1 MAKSEKYYWIKLK
14 TDFFNDEVID
24 WILDQ
29 PNGCKYIVLYLR
41 LCLLS
46 ANNGGFLSHTIGNIL
61 VTYDCKKISQLT
73 HIDIDTVMIALKVF
87 EQIGL
92 ILREE
97 NGALMLPKVPDM
109 VGTSASSRSAEK
121 MRRYRRRKKMKGN
134 ETLPPPLPCDGNV
147 FGNEMSDRD
156 KSIEYRDKRL
166 DTRYIDISS
175 KEKDKEKV
183 GSQSSHIS
191 RKEKCIELIDGFTSN
206 EELKGALKE
215 WLEQRCKEKAFT
227 ANACKRNLSK
237 LAKLSDD
244 TGDMI
249 SIVSNSV
256 MNCWKSFFPLKDKTY
271 RNTPQKKRLGEN
283 WDSGEP
289 DTWE

>member
-14 TDFFNDEVID
+14 TDFFQNETID
-24 WILDQ
+24 WLQDQ
-29 PNGCKYIVLYLR
+29 TNGCKYIVLYLR
-41 LCLLS
+41 LCLLT
-46 ANNGGFLSHTIGNIL
+46 ANTGGVLHRKIGELI
-61 VTYDCKKISQLT
+61 VPYDCKKISELT
-73 HIDIDTVMIALKVF
+73 HIDIDSVMVALKVF
-87 EQIGL
+87 EKIGL
-92 ILREE
+92 ICTEE
-97 NGALMLPKVPDM
+97 NGAIRIPEVPMMTGFETKWAKYKREQREKRLLDN
-109 VGTSASSRSAEK
+109 VQNVSSTISH
-121 MRRYRRRKKMKGN
+121 
-134 ETLPPPLPCDGNV
+134 
-147 FGNEMSDRD
+147 
-156 KSIEYRDKRL
+156 KSIEYRDKSI

-183 GSQSSHIS
+183 SSQSSHIS

-271 RNTPQKKRLGEN
+271 RNMPQKKRLGEN

>member
-147 FGNEMSDRD
+147 LGNEMSDRD
-156 KSIEYRDKRL
+156 KSIEYKRL

-183 GSQSSHIS
+183 SSQSSHIS

-271 RNTPQKKRLGEN
+271 RNMPQKKRLGEN

>member
-1 MAKSEKYYWIKLK
+1 MSKSEKYYWIKLN
-14 TDFFNDEVID
+14 TDFFNDETID

-29 PNGCKYIVLYLR
+29 ENGCTYVVLYLR

-46 ANNGGFLSHTIGNIL
+46 ANTGGILSHQIGNIL

-87 EQIGL
+87 EQLGL
-92 ILREE
+92 IFREQ
-97 NGALMLPKVPDM
+97 NGALVLPKVPDM
-109 VGTSASSRSAEK
+109 VGTSASSKSAEK
-121 MRRYRRRKKMKGN
+121 MRRYRRRKKLNGN
-134 ETLPPPLPCDGNV
+134 KTLPETLPCDGNV
-147 FGNEMSDRD
+147 SGNEMSDRD
-156 KSIEYRDKRL
+156 KSIEYRDKSI

-183 GSQSSHIS
+183 SSQGSHIS

-206 EELKGALKE
+206 EELKGALNE

-237 LAKLSDD
+237 LSKLSDNSD
-244 TGDMI
+244 DMVR
-249 SIVSNSV
+249 IVSNSV
-256 MNCWKSFFPLKDKTY
+256 MNCWKSFFPLKDRTY
-271 RNTPQKKRLGEN
+271 RNESKKQRLGEN

>member
-1 MAKSEKYYWIKLK
+1 MAKSEKYYWIKLN
-14 TDFFNDEVID
+14 TDFFNDETID

-29 PNGCKYIVLYLR
+29 ENGCTYVVLYLR

-46 ANNGGFLSHTIGNIL
+46 ANTGGILSHQIGNIL

-87 EQIGL
+87 EQLGL
-92 ILREE
+92 IFREQ
-97 NGALMLPKVPDM
+97 NGALVLPKVPDM
-109 VGTSASSRSAEK
+109 VGTSASSKSAEK
-121 MRRYRRRKKMKGN
+121 MRRYRRRKKLSGN

-147 FGNEMSDRD
+147 SGNEMSDRD
-156 KSIEYRDKRL
+156 KSIEYRDKSIEYR
-166 DTRYIDISS
+166 DIDISS

-183 GSQSSHIS
+183 GSHSSHIS

-206 EELKGALKE
+206 EELKVALNE

-237 LAKLSDD
+237 LSKLSDNAD
-244 TGDMI
+244 DMVR
-249 SIVSNSV
+249 IVSNSV
-256 MNCWKSFFPLKDKTY
+256 MNCWKSFFPLKDRTC
-271 RNTPQKKRLGEN
+271 RNESKKKRLGEN

>member
-147 FGNEMSDRD
+147 LGNEMSDRD
-156 KSIEYRDKRL
+156 KSIEYKRL

-183 GSQSSHIS
+183 SSQSSNIS

-271 RNTPQKKRLGEN
+271 RNMPQKKRLGEN

>member
-147 FGNEMSDRD
+147 LGNEMSDRD
-156 KSIEYRDKRL
+156 KSIEYKRL

-191 RKEKCIELIDGFTSN
+191 RKEKCIELIDGFTSDK
-206 EELKGALKE
+206 ELQGALKE

-271 RNTPQKKRLGEN
+271 RNTSQKKRLGEN
-283 WDSGEP
+283 WNSGEP